1 MGLVRGFMSNR
12 GGLVRRVLGV
22 GLMFFSA
29 LGLVISVLG
38 LIAVFTLSGQVASNA
53 DHALEITVD
62 ALTST
67 RQNLD
72 LTDRALGEAR
82 VALTTTDTFVQE
94 AGSGLENT
102 GALMGSLS
110 EILGSDLPDVIEDT
124 QDSLSAAEEG
134 AAVIEDVL
142 RGLNA
147 ISGLTGLSY
156 DPEVSLTESFAS
168 MNESLGTIPATL
180 AELDDSLVGAQQNL
194 DELQTALSQV
204 ATPLTESEAVLAEAQ
219 ASVQAYSSMIEQLT
233 QAVGDLRA
241 VLPAWIRIAVL
252 ALYFLLV
259 WLAVSQIGL
268 LWQGWEMVTSQP
280 RLIETRLQE
289 LEGNLEQ
296 LAGQSRRTR

>member
-1 MGLVRGFMSNR
+1 MAQAGGFVSNR
-12 GGLVRRVLGV
+12 VGAVRRVLGV

-29 LGLVISVLG
+29 VGLVISVLG
-38 LIAVFTLSGQVASNA
+38 LIVVFALSGQVASNA

-62 ALTST
+62 TLTST
-67 RQNLD
+67 QQNLD

-82 VALTTTDTFVQE
+82 VALSTTETFVEE

-102 GALMGSLS
+102 SALMGSLS

-124 QDSLSAAEEG
+124 QDSLAAAEEG

-156 DPEVSLTESFAS
+156 DPEVSLTDSFAG

-180 AELDDSLVGAQQNL
+180 AELDDSLEGAQQNL

-204 ATPLTESEAVLAEAQ
+204 ATPLTESEVVLAEAQ
-219 ASVQAYSSMIEQLT
+219 ASVQAYSSTIEQLAE
-233 QAVGDLRA
+233 AVGDLRT
-241 VLPAWIRIAVL
+241 VLPAWIRTAVL
-252 ALYFLLV
+252 ALCFLLV

-268 LWQGWEMVTSQP
+268 LWQGWEMVSSQP
-280 RLIETRLQE
+280 RLMEARLQE
-289 LEGNLEQ
+289 LEEK
-296 LAGQSRRTR
+296 LAGQSRRAR

>member
-1 MGLVRGFMSNR
+1 MAQAGGFVSDR
-12 GGLVRRVLGV
+12 VGAVRRVLGV

-29 LGLVISVLG
+29 VGLVISVLG
-38 LIAVFTLSGQVASNA
+38 LILVFTLNGQVASNA
-53 DHALEITVD
+53 DHSLEIAVD
-62 ALTST
+62 ALAST
-67 RQNLD
+67 QQNLD

-82 VALTTTDTFVQE
+82 VALSTTETFVEE

-110 EILGSDLPDVIEDT
+110 QILGNDLPDVIEDT

-168 MNESLGTIPATL
+168 MNESLGAIPATL
-180 AELDDSLVGAQQNL
+180 AELDDSLEGAQQNL
-194 DELQTALSQV
+194 DDIQTALSQV
-204 ATPLTESEAVLAEAQ
+204 ATPLTESELVLAEAQ
-219 ASVQAYSSMIEQLT
+219 ASVQAYTSTIEQLA
-233 QAVGDLRA
+233 QAVDDLRA
-241 VLPAWIRIAVL
+241 VLPAWIRTAVL

-268 LWQGWEMVTSQP
+268 LWQGWEMVSSQP
-280 RLIETRLQE
+280 RLMEARLQE
-289 LEGNLEQ
+289 LEEKLEQ
-296 LAGQSRRTR
+296 LAG

>member
-1 MGLVRGFMSNR
+1 MAQAGGFVSNR
-12 GGLVRRVLGV
+12 VGAVRRVLGV

-29 LGLVISVLG
+29 VGLVISVLG
-38 LIAVFTLSGQVASNA
+38 LIVVFALSGQVASNA

-62 ALTST
+62 TLTST
-67 RQNLD
+67 QQNLD

-82 VALTTTDTFVQE
+82 VALSTTETFVEE

-102 GALMGSLS
+102 SALMGSLS
-110 EILGSDLPDVIEDT
+110 EILGSDLPYVIEDT
-124 QDSLSAAEEG
+124 QDSLAAAEEG

-156 DPEVSLTESFAS
+156 DPEVSLTDSFAG

-180 AELDDSLVGAQQNL
+180 AELDDSLEGAQQNL

-204 ATPLTESEAVLAEAQ
+204 ATPLTESEVVLAEAQ
-219 ASVQAYSSMIEQLT
+219 ASVQAYSSTIEQLAE
-233 QAVGDLRA
+233 AVGDLRT
-241 VLPAWIRIAVL
+241 VLPAWIRTAVL
-252 ALYFLLV
+252 ALCFLLV

-268 LWQGWEMVTSQP
+268 LWQGWEMVSSQP
-280 RLIETRLQE
+280 RLMEARLQE
-289 LEGNLEQ
+289 LEEK
-296 LAGQSRRTR
+296 LAGQSRRAR

>member
-1 MGLVRGFMSNR
+1 MAQAGGFVSNR
-12 GGLVRRVLGV
+12 VEAVRRVLGV
-22 GLMFFSA
+22 GLMLFSA
-29 LGLVISVLG
+29 VGLVISVLG
-38 LIAVFTLSGQVASNA
+38 LIVVFALSGQVASNA

-62 ALTST
+62 TLSST
-67 RQNLD
+67 QQNLD

-82 VALTTTDTFVQE
+82 VALSTTETFVEE

-102 GALMGSLS
+102 SALMGSLS

-124 QDSLSAAEEG
+124 QDSLAAAEEG

-156 DPEVSLTESFAS
+156 DPEVSLTDSFAS

-180 AELDDSLVGAQQNL
+180 AELDDSLEGAQQNL
-194 DELQTALSQV
+194 DDLQTALSQV
-204 ATPLTESEAVLAEAQ
+204 ATPLTESEVVLAEAQ
-219 ASVQAYSSMIEQLT
+219 ASVQAYSSTIEQLAE
-233 QAVGDLRA
+233 AVGDLRT
-241 VLPAWIRIAVL
+241 VLPAWIRTALL

-268 LWQGWEMVTSQP
+268 LWQGWEMVSSQP
-280 RLIETRLQE
+280 RLMEARLQE
-289 LEGNLEQ
+289 LEEK
-296 LAGQSRRTR
+296 LAG

>member
-1 MGLVRGFMSNR
+1 MAQVGGFVSNR
-12 GGLVRRVLGV
+12 VGAVRRVLGV

-29 LGLVISVLG
+29 VGLVISVLG
-38 LIAVFTLSGQVASNA
+38 LIVVFALSGQVASNA

-62 ALTST
+62 TLTST
-67 RQNLD
+67 QQNLD

-82 VALTTTDTFVQE
+82 LALSTTETFVEE

-102 GALMGSLS
+102 SALMGSLS

-124 QDSLSAAEEG
+124 QDSLAAAEEG

-156 DPEVSLTESFAS
+156 DPEVSLTDSFAS

-180 AELDDSLVGAQQNL
+180 AELDDSLEGAQQNL
-194 DELQTALSQV
+194 DDLQTALSQV
-204 ATPLTESEAVLAEAQ
+204 ATPLTESEVVLAEAQ
-219 ASVQAYSSMIEQLT
+219 ASVQAYSSTIEQLAE
-233 QAVGDLRA
+233 AVGDLRTA
-241 VLPAWIRIAVL
+241 LPAWIRTAVL
-252 ALYFLLV
+252 ALCFLLV

-268 LWQGWEMVTSQP
+268 LWQGWEMVSSQP
-280 RLIETRLQE
+280 RLMEARLQE
-289 LEGNLEQ
+289 LEEKLEQ
-296 LAGQSRRTR
+296 LSG